1 MPLVAGERSSD
12 FARSSCCFSH
22 IRTRGL
28 LETLSFLGETQVPFI
43 ENDRVIANLNGHFA
57 GNYLG
62 EETLITVAAWHGY
75 NPLQSAKSVRL

>member
-1 MPLVAGERSSD
+1 MPL
-12 FARSSCCFSH
+12 
-22 IRTRGL
+22 
-28 LETLSFLGETQVPFI
+28 VPFI